1 MTATETRVIVM
12 ARPEPNAVALVR
24 RALPGPGV
32 GEAMVRVRAA
42 GICGTDLHIVSWN
55 AWAASTYKPPTALGH
70 EFCGEIVEL
79 GPDTAPFRVGE
90 RVVAETHLSCGQ
102 CRQCRTNRR
111 HTCANLKAFSS
122 LNRGGLTEL
131 TVLPVALL
139 RRPPDNVSDRVASI
153 MEPLGIAVRAVM
165 EAAIAGKD
173 VLIAGSGPI
182 GLFTIA
188 VARHFGARRIVA
200 TDLSADRLRLAQQ
213 VGADTTIHLPQG
225 DLKSAIAAQTS
236 GQGVTSCIDTSG
248 SAQSI
253 RDALPL
259 IETGGRLILTGLPAN
274 DVPLDL
280 TRHVILRE
288 VSIRGLY
295 GRIVDE
301 TWLQVESLLT
311 SPRFDVTPILTH
323 SFALDDFSEA
333 FRTAQSGTAGK
344 VTFAIS

>member
-1 MTATETRVIVM
+1 MTDTETRVLVM

-42 GICGTDLHIVSWN
+42 GICGTDLHIVAWN
-55 AWAASTYKPPTALGH
+55 AWAARTYKPPTALGH

-79 GPDTAPFRVGE
+79 GPDTAPFRVGD

-122 LNRGGLTEL
+122 LNRGALAEL
-131 TVLPVALL
+131 TVLPVVLL
-139 RRPPDNVSDRVASI
+139 RRPPDGVSDRVAAI
-153 MEPLGIAVRAVM
+153 MEPLGIAVRAVA
-165 EAAIAGKD
+165 EAEITGKD
-173 VLIAGSGPI
+173 VLIAGCGPI

-188 VARHFGARRIVA
+188 VARHFRARRIVA
-200 TDLSADRLRLAQQ
+200 TDLSADRLRLAQR
-213 VGADTTIHLPQG
+213 VGADAAVHLPQG
-225 DLKSAIAAQTS
+225 DLKSTIAAQTG
-236 GQGVTSCIDTSG
+236 GQGVAACIDTSG
-248 SAQSI
+248 SAHAIQA
-253 RDALPL
+253 ALPL

-288 VSIRGLY
+288 ISIRGLY
-295 GRIVDE
+295 GRLIDQ
-301 TWLQVESLLT
+301 TWVQVEDLLT
-311 SPRFDVTPILTH
+311 SPRFDVSPILTH
-323 SFALDDFSEA
+323 SYALEEFSEA

-344 VTFAIS
+344 VIFAVS